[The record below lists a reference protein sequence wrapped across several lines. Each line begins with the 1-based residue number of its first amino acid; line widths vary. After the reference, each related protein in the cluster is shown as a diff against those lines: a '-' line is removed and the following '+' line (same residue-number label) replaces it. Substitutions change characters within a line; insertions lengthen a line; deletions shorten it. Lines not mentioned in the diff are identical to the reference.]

1 MEGGSLFNSGFLGA
15 SFNWWIGQIASD
27 STWRDNILP
36 GKFENKDQI
45 PGWGRRYKVRIIGL
59 HDQGETEIPSD
70 QLPWAQVMYPV
81 TAGGGQAGASQT
93 PNLRQGNFVFGFFLD
108 EKEQQVPVI
117 MGVLGNNA
125 QTSLATKIGDGRVT
139 NTQPG
144 SLATSGFAEPADG
157 NKDPNIRVPDDALVI
172 NKPKDPEQSKE
183 CSPPPPGVAVNKF
196 GLRSDQALTKA
207 QFQDQQSAKTE
218 AEARGLTGL
227 ARDEFIQQAV
237 AQGIKNRCEAA
248 NSPSSPSRPGAT
260 RENADAIHEQS
271 NADTKRLD
279 LYLRKT
285 VLLNPN
291 DLVGSALKAIQ
302 TELENLT
309 REIDKILHAAVSY
322 VDAAS
327 QILSDIGALIADFA
341 CTIAKYMKIVFDK
354 IFEYVMK
361 QINKSLSKTVDSM
374 FPNQRYQYFDV
385 KERITELIRCL
396 YTKITGNLCGQIQG
410 FLNDALDT
418 QNPSP
423 CNGAPYVPICSVET
437 LTGSVIATNMG
448 DMNDTVGDILNTINT
463 FLTDIQDGL
472 ALVGAIGSGGIGGL
486 VSNISGSITS
496 ALSFENISLDIFG
509 CDLKPNSAASDY
521 YTLQNGSGAAE
532 EAQQPRPGEVNK
544 AAQNPSPIRS
554 AEQVPFATPLRGT
567 TPFDPRADASSPEQV
582 QQRTGNIA

>member
-93 PNLRQGNFVFGFFLD
+93 PNLRQGNLVFGFFLD

-125 QTSLATKIGDGRVT
+125 QTSLATKIGDNKVT

-157 NKDPNIRVPDDALVI
+157 NKDPNIKVPDEALVI

-196 GLRSDQALTKA
+196 GLRSDQSLTKA
-207 QFQDQQSAKTE
+207 QFQDQQSARAE
-218 AEARGLTGL
+218 AEALGLTGTI
-227 ARDEFIQQAV
+227 RDEFIQRLV
-237 AQGIKNRCEAA
+237 ADGIKNRCEAA
-248 NSPSSPSRPGAT
+248 NSPSSPTRPGAT
-260 RENADAIHEQS
+260 KENADAVHEQT

-302 TELENLT
+302 TEIENLT

-327 QILSDIGALIADFA
+327 QILRDIQKLIADFA

-361 QINKSLSKTVDSM
+361 QINKGLSKTVDKM
-374 FPNQRYQYFDV
+374 FPNQRYQYLDI

-396 YTKITGNLCGQIQG
+396 YSKITGNLCGQIQG
-410 FLNDALDT
+410 FLNDVLDT
-418 QNPSP
+418 ENPSP
-423 CNGAPYVPICSVET
+423 CNGAPYVPICAVET
-437 LTGSVIATNMG
+437 LVGSCIGAN
-448 DMNDTVGDILNTINT
+448 MNDMSNTIDAILNNINT
-463 FLTDIQDGL
+463 FLTDIQEGL
-472 ALVGAIGSGGIGGL
+472 AVAGAVDGVGGL
-486 VSNISGSITS
+486 VEGISGGITS
-496 ALSFENISLDIFG
+496 ALSFENISFNIFG
-509 CDLKPNSAASDY
+509 CDLKPNPAASDF

-532 EAQQPRPGEVNK
+532 EPQQPRPADVSRS
-544 AAQNPSPIRS
+544 AQNPTPIQS
-554 AEQVPFATPLRGT
+554 VSQVPFATPRKDSADL
-567 TPFDPRADASSPEQV
+567 DYRADASSPEQV
-582 QQRTGNIA
+582 QQRTSGLA